1 MFPIRKKARMLVRG
15 LDAMWGVRYVVHD
28 VKAVPPVGWRFGN
41 WVSGL
46 FVSCAGSN
54 TSSNVR
60 PLYVV
65 RPHLDAGIHPSTDC
79 TVSVSHSSLP
89 TQGRAG
95 LLAASWASPPAAL
108 RGLPVM
114 SSPTAGMPGART
126 SSPYHPRMCAWLGL
140 RCAACPL
147 AFAVPLPAATQPLG
161 MPV

>member
-46 FVSCAGSN
+46 FVACAG
-54 TSSNVR
+54 SNVR
-60 PLYVV
+60 PLYIA
-65 RPHLDAGIHPSTDC
+65 RPYLDAGIHPSTDC

-114 SSPTAGMPGART
+114 SSPTAGMPGAHTHSFDYRV
-126 SSPYHPRMCAWLGL
+126 LQKL
-140 RCAACPL
+140 
-147 AFAVPLPAATQPLG
+147 
-161 MPV
+161 